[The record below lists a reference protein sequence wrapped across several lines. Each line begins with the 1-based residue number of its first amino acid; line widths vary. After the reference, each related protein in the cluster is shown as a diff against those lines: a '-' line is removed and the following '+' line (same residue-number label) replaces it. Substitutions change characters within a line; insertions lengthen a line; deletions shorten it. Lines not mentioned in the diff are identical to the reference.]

1 MPKRETTM
9 KAKVWEERYSAA
21 VLETDDEKLPK
32 RIQAAKASIDARIHE
47 LHSDHG
53 GTPAERHAICD
64 ALAKLNVLRRELES
78 RSESALALRTMRH
91 QRRHAQEEGAEEG
104 EEG

>member
-1 MPKRETTM
+1 M

-32 RIQAAKASIDARIHE
+32 RIQAAKASIDARVHE
-47 LHSDHG
+47 LQCDHG

-78 RSESALALRTMRH
+78 RSESALALRTMRY
-91 QRRHAQEEGAEEG
+91 QRRDAQEEGAEAG
-104 EEG
+104 EEECEDEGT

>member
-1 MPKRETTM
+1 M

-32 RIQAAKASIDARIHE
+32 RIQAAKASIDTRVHE
-47 LHSDHG
+47 LQSDHG

-64 ALAKLNVLRRELES
+64 ALAKLNVLRRELE
-78 RSESALALRTMRH
+78 ARH
-91 QRRHAQEEGAEEG
+91 KRGPSNV
-104 EEG
+104 